1 MVPPLPGQGAV
12 TLSTDF
18 LRGVATARHH
28 STESQAAGAV
38 GAAAVLTAQ
47 LNETVVCRH
56 GLLYSERLVD
66 NNIIGHWVQH

>member
-1 MVPPLPGQGAV
+1 MVFSTITPLPGQGAV

-47 LNETVVCRH
+47 LNKTAVRRHSLRYPERVV
-56 GLLYSERLVD
+56 
-66 NNIIGHWVQH
+66 

>member
-1 MVPPLPGQGAV
+1 MNKNPPCDKTRMNSTASALPGECAV
-12 TLSTDF
+12 TLSADF

-47 LNETVVCRH
+47 LNGATVGRH
-56 GLLYSERLVD
+56 GFLCSS
-66 NNIIGHWVQH
+66 